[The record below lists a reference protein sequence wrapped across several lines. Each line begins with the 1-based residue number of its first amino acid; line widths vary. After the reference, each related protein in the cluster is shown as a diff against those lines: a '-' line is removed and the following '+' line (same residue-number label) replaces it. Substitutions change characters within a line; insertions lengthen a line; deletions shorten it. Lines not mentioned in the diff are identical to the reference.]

1 MQSGKKL
8 IYLELE
14 STGNIFFQS
23 LLYIYC
29 SLNSMLNVFILL
41 RRRPSVLRK
50 RKQVSSEEDLNVKP
64 IEINTE
70 ATGIELHKDSKYLFR
85 KILALCCDNQKIIY
99 FVDFTKVGK
108 TSKIKILMLTKF
120 LIGRI
125 NMKRVIMQSF
135 ELPDYSQKKL

>member
-1 MQSGKKL
+1 
-8 IYLELE
+8 
-14 STGNIFFQS
+14 
-23 LLYIYC
+23 
-29 SLNSMLNVFILL
+29 MLNVFILL

>member
-1 MQSGKKL
+1 M
-8 IYLELE
+8 
-14 STGNIFFQS
+14 
-23 LLYIYC
+23 
-29 SLNSMLNVFILL
+29 
-41 RRRPSVLRK
+41 RK

-85 KILALCCDNQKIIY
+85 KILALCYNQKIIC